1 MHVRH
6 GSHSKSGVQKTID
19 ATKEVREL
27 EVLTIIIAEN
37 RELQKS
43 SMIIADGVPLSALYP
58 E

>member
-1 MHVRH
+1 MRH